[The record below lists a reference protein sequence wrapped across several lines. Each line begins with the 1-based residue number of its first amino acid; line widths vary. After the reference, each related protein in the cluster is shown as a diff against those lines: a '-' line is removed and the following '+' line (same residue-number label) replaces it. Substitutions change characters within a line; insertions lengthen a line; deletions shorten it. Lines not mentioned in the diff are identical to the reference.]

1 MVHKDN
7 INISTD
13 VHLLDGWFKETYM
26 PTLGDGINQNDTLVA
41 KSSQQNEQ
49 KKIKIKNDLDEL
61 YNKIQNIE
69 KDLENLNNT
78 HLLME
83 KETIEK

>member
-7 INISTD
+7 MNINTT
-13 VHLLDGWFKETYM
+13 VLHLDGWFKETYM

-41 KSSQQNEQ
+41 KSSQQYEQ
-49 KKIKIKNDLDEL
+49 KKIKIKNDVDEL

-78 HLLME
+78 HL
-83 KETIEK
+83 